1 VASTEVGVD
10 VYDESYVRQGER
22 FLQVRIYAPCGEG
35 PFPTLLSVH
44 GGAWNSGARDTNA
57 SLDRAVAARGNLVIA
72 ADFRQPPLARYPAPV
87 ADVNLA
93 ARWTRVN
100 APRFRGRADRI
111 GGLGTSSGGHLL
123 LLNALLPHDPR
134 YCALP
139 LTPPS
144 PLPFGPV
151 LDYLALCWPIV
162 NPLERYRWA
171 RRNRL
176 QNLVRSHERFWGD
189 ETAMSD
195 GGPQQILERRWPDQG
210 ELPDLLVV
218 QGTADENIPAGATER
233 FTESYAAAGGKAS
246 LQMYGGMPHG
256 FITRDVRQQD
266 SVAAIDLIASF
277 IARQS
282 DMRADLPPRA
292 G

>member
-1 VASTEVGVD
+1 VD
-10 VYDESYVRQGER
+10 VFDERYVRHGGR
-22 FLQVRIYAPCGEG
+22 YLQVRIYVPRGRG

-57 SLDRAVAARGNLVIA
+57 RLDRAVAARGNLVIA
-72 ADFRQPPLARYPAPV
+72 ADFRQPPLAGYPASV

-93 ARWTRVN
+93 ARWAKVN
-100 APRFRGRADRI
+100 AARFRGRADRI

-123 LLNALLPHDPR
+123 LLNALLPRDAR
-134 YCALP
+134 YSALP
-139 LTPPS
+139 LTPSS
-144 PLPFGPV
+144 PLPPGPV

-171 RRNRL
+171 RRNSL

-189 ETAMSD
+189 ETAMSE
-195 GGPQQILERRWPDQG
+195 GGPQQILDRLSPDPD

-233 FTESYAAAGGKAS
+233 FTESYAAAGGKAD
-246 LQMYGGMPHG
+246 LQMYAGMPHG
-256 FITRDVRQQD
+256 FITRDVRQLD

-277 IARQS
+277 VARQS
-282 DMRADLPPRA
+282 DERADLPQ
-292 G
+292 GTG